1 MADINKEKVAGVI
14 FDYGGTIDSRG
25 DHWSEV
31 IWEAYQKASVK
42 VEKQEFRN
50 AYVYAER
57 ELAKVRHI
65 LPHHNFYDLLL
76 IKMQIELS
84 YLVENG
90 QFALSEVGQK
100 AEEIAGYCYNAAKSC
115 VEEARPILEQLS
127 AKYPMVLVSNFY
139 GNVEAVL
146 GDFDIN
152 KYFIE
157 MVESAVVGVRKPDP
171 EIFRLGVKAL
181 LAVAPK
187 KQIFDV
193 LRVFSDLNIEVV
205 DITFNC
211 VGDYYEC
218 KIKETDNVL
227 GAVLNIGHDKIDVS
241 IFNKG
246 ILIKNRII
254 NLGSRNIDKDISY
267 VYGVDLNSAREL
279 KEKFAFCS
287 RRYADINEV
296 LEFSLDDEQKC
307 SINQYE
313 ITEIVEA
320 RIVELLKLA
329 KKEINNLTKR
339 KISYI
344 IVTGGIT
351 ELMGFSYVVENI
363 LGINS
368 STLNS
373 TTIGIRNNKF
383 SSAMGII
390 KYFHEK
396 MNLRGKNVTFFDD
409 VMVEQMLKDKKSM
422 LELTDD
428 TIISKIFGYFSN
440 N

>member
-1 MADINKEKVAGVI
+1 MRNIYTG
-14 FDYGGTIDSRG
+14 IDLGS
-25 DHWSEV
+25 DNIKIVVSEV
-31 IWEAYQKASVK
+31 IDDKFFVLGSTSVK
-42 VEKQEFRN
+42 SVGIKRGLI
-50 AYVYAER
+50 VD
-57 ELAKVRHI
+57 
-65 LPHHNFYDLLL
+65 HN
-76 IKMQIELS
+76 
-84 YLVENG
+84 
-90 QFALSEVGQK
+90 
-100 AEEIAGYCYNAAKSC
+100 
-115 VEEARPILEQLS
+115 
-127 AKYPMVLVSNFY
+127 MVLNSLKL
-139 GNVEAVL
+139 AVQEIENTL
-146 GDFDIN
+146 GIRIN
-152 KYFIE
+152 KAIVTVPSNDRKLSVVEGSIDIE
-157 MVESAVVGVRKPDP
+157 KEVIDGDDVVSVLQEATVDKIEENDELVSIVPIMFSLDDEKFVTDP
-171 EIFRLGVKAL
+171 KGQISKKLGVKAL

-218 KIKETDNVL
+218 KNKDTDAVL

-241 IFNKG
+241 VFNKG
-246 ILIKNRII
+246 ILIKNSII
-254 NLGSRNIDKDISY
+254 NLGSRNIDKDIAY

-279 KEKFAFCS
+279 KEKFSYCS

-296 LEFSLDDEQKC
+296 LEFSLDDNEKC
-307 SINQYE
+307 SINQYD
-313 ITEIVEA
+313 ITEVVEA
-320 RIVELLKLA
+320 RIGELLKLA

-344 IVTGGIT
+344 IVTGGVT

-396 MNLRGKNVTFFDD
+396 MSLRGKNISLVDET
-409 VMVEQMLKDKKSM
+409 MIEQMLNNKKSM

-428 TIISKIFGYFSN
+428 TIISKIFGYFAN
-440 N
+440 D